1 MTRGH
6 PPYVAIGEAGR
17 KAKARGWLVLVLEP
31 AGELPFHFVTC
42 DRGRVSLV
50 RVRRLK
56 YPGYGTAE
64 IEHSCKNDI
73 AALRSVTVTAAI
85 FRELWVRGPDR
96 HWYRFLVLPDSLV
109 VMGDDDL
116 PDDHETEDIEPGSKK
131 PDTRLPDETRPDPKG
146 PETFQSVEKEP
157 GVRQPEEMRP
167 DPKEPDAHL
176 TVEIER
182 YTQQS
187 DGVGL
192 PDGRPVQLPDN
203 TQQQDTW
210 DHRILVPTNR

>member
-6 PPYVAIGEAGR
+6 PPHVAIGEAGR

-31 AGELPFHFVTC
+31 VGELAFHFITC
-42 DRGRVSLV
+42 DRGCVSLV

-73 AALRSVTVTAAI
+73 AALRSIPVTEEI

-109 VMGDDDL
+109 VIEDDDL
-116 PDDHETEDIEPGSKK
+116 PDIVSPDGTEPDGVRPDGGQPDILK
-131 PDTRLPDETRPDPKG
+131 PDRNN
-146 PETFQSVEKEP
+146 PEIV
-157 GVRQPEEMRP
+157 
-167 DPKEPDAHL
+167 EPDANEPDITGPESINPPGSGIVPPPTGIV
-176 TVEIER
+176 TVDR
-182 YTQQS
+182 
-187 DGVGL
+187 
-192 PDGRPVQLPDN
+192 
-203 TQQQDTW
+203 
-210 DHRILVPTNR
+210 